1 MKNTSRTALFLFF
14 TTSIVNLYAVG
25 SGLEVLNSVSK
36 PLLIALLLGWFLLQT
51 RDNPHPSK
59 RFFVAGLLFSS
70 VGDILLMFV
79 KIGGELFFLLGLGS
93 FLFAHLSYISSFT
106 KFPAFNTGAIWVRKW
121 LIIPFLIMLTG
132 VLLMLWDSLGAFLT
146 PVVVYATVIV
156 SMSAFAFNM
165 KNRVLGNIF
174 QMLFTGA
181 VLFVISDLI
190 IAMKKFKYPELSE
203 ASSGL
208 AIMATYLLGQFLLT
222 LGMVKACTPEKESIT
237 QVVPKL

>member
-1 MKNTSRTALFLFF
+1 
-14 TTSIVNLYAVG
+14 
-25 SGLEVLNSVSK
+25 
-36 PLLIALLLGWFLLQT
+36 
-51 RDNPHPSK
+51 
-59 RFFVAGLLFSS
+59 
-70 VGDILLMFV
+70 
-79 KIGGELFFLLGLGS
+79 
-93 FLFAHLSYISSFT
+93 
-106 KFPAFNTGAIWVRKW
+106 
-121 LIIPFLIMLTG
+121 
-132 VLLMLWDSLGAFLT
+132 MLWDSLGTFLI

-222 LGMVKACTPEKESIT
+222 LGMVKACTPEKESIA

>member
-1 MKNTSRTALFLFF
+1 MLF
-14 TTSIVNLYAVG
+14 V
-25 SGLEVLNSVSK
+25 
-36 PLLIALLLGWFLLQT
+36 WFLLQT

-59 RFFVAGLLFSS
+59 RFFVAGLLFSA

-93 FLFAHLSYISSFT
+93 FLFAHLSYIGSFT
-106 KFPAFNTGAIWVRKW
+106 KFPAFSAGAIGVRKW
-121 LIIPFLIMLTG
+121 LIMPFLMMLAG
-132 VLLMLWDSLGAFLT
+132 ALMMLWDSLGAFLF
-146 PVVVYATVIV
+146 PVVVYASVIV

-165 KNRVLGNIF
+165 KNRVADNIF
-174 QMLFTGA
+174 QMLFNGA

-222 LGMVKACTPEKESIT
+222 FGMVKACTSEK
-237 QVVPKL
+237 